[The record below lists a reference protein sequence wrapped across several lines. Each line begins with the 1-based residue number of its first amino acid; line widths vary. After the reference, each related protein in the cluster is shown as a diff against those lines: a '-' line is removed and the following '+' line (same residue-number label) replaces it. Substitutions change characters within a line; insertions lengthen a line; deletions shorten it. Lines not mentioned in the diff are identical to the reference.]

1 MHNKSKYRSILE
13 VDLEYLEKLHK
24 MHNDYCYEKCV
35 WLICKFHITDILE
48 KELVQL
54 RKLFDSS

>member
-24 MHNDYCYEKCV
+24 MHNDYCYENN
-35 WLICKFHITDILE
+35 LMRMADM
-48 KELVQL
+48 
-54 RKLFDSS
+54 